1 LLALD
6 RAFTYDLP
14 AELDAGVGSYVRF
27 RFHGKLTKGW
37 VLGPTSDLP
46 ARTLPVIGA
55 VSPVRFFDAEL
66 LDLARWISTRYVT
79 PLAEVLGALS
89 PPRVASEEPRAPAT
103 LDRPVATEAHRA
115 PTSVWGGYTHGPRLD
130 RAIAS
135 GEGAFVVRPAP
146 EDEQRVAVEAV
157 RACLAGGR
165 RAIVLVPEASP
176 LPATVAALEEAF
188 GDRLVV
194 FAGGDAR
201 ARYRTWLRINAGE
214 ADVVVGTRPAVFAPL
229 PALGMVW
236 VARESHPAHR
246 EERAPYHHVRDVA
259 LRRAAIGGGV
269 AVLAAACPSTET
281 AALGLPTVVPSTRRW
296 PKVEVVRPG
305 PEGRAPRLV
314 RALGDVRR
322 AFLYSPLPGAGVAQ
336 VCRTCGAPAACAACG
351 GTLRA
356 SEGEIRCVVCE
367 AQGRCA
373 VCGGTTF
380 GVRRGGAER
389 VEAWATRTARVPVTR
404 ITEPR
409 LPAAG
414 GEVLVGG
421 ADAVRDLG
429 VASLDL
435 VAILDADLAA
445 RRPGL
450 TARERALAIWMEAVG
465 WARPAGSA
473 IVQTAHPGDPAVQ
486 ALVRGS
492 PDRFHERERERRQ
505 AAGFPVGAAVF
516 RVIGTE
522 ALEGALAE
530 HRPITS
536 LVTSLGG
543 RTVCLLALE
552 PDRVPAFGDAMRRL
566 AAAGV
571 VERVEAEPHL

>member
-1 LLALD
+1 LLSLD
-6 RAFTYDLP
+6 KAFTYDLP
-14 AELDAGVGSYVRF
+14 AELEAGVGSYVRF

-46 ARTLPVIGA
+46 ARTLPVMRA

-79 PLAEVLGALS
+79 PLAEALGVLS
-89 PPRVASEEPRAPAT
+89 PPRVASEEPSAPAV
-103 LDRPVATEAHRA
+103 LDRPVRTEARRA
-115 PTSVWGGYTHGPRLD
+115 PASVWGRYTHGSRLES
-130 RAIAS
+130 AIVS
-135 GEGAFVVRPAP
+135 GEGTFVVRPAP

-157 RACLAGGR
+157 RTCLAGGR

-176 LPATVAALEEAF
+176 PPATVAALEEAF

-201 ARYRTWLRINAGE
+201 ARYRTWLRIKAGE

-229 PALGMVW
+229 PVLGLLW

-259 LRRAAIGGGV
+259 LRRAAISGGV
-269 AVLAAACPSTET
+269 AVLAALCPSTET
-281 AALGLPTVVPSTRRW
+281 AALGLPTVVPSTKRW
-296 PKVEVVRPG
+296 PKVEIVRPG

-322 AFLYSPLPGAGVAQ
+322 AFLFSPLPGAGVAQ
-336 VCRTCGAPAACAACG
+336 VCRTCGAPAACAVCG

-367 AQGRCA
+367 APGRCA

-404 ITEPR
+404 VTEAR

-473 IVQTAHPGDPAVQ
+473 IVQTAHPGDAAVQ

-492 PDRFHERERERRQ
+492 PDRFHERERERRE

-522 ALEGALAE
+522 ALEAALAE
-530 HRPITS
+530 HHPITS

>member
-1 LLALD
+1 
-6 RAFTYDLP
+6 
-14 AELDAGVGSYVRF
+14 VRF

-37 VLGPTSDLP
+37 VLGATQDLP
-46 ARTLPVIGA
+46 ARTLPVMRA
-55 VSPVRFFDAEL
+55 VSPVRFFDEGL
-66 LDLARWISTRYVT
+66 LALARWISTRYVT

-89 PPRVASEEPRAPAT
+89 PPRVASEEQRAPAMRR
-103 LDRPVATEAHRA
+103 DAVRA
-115 PTSVWGGYTHGPRLD
+115 DAVDSLQEVWRGYTHGPRLA
-130 RAIAS
+130 RAIRAGS
-135 GEGAFVVRPAP
+135 DGAFVVRPAP
-146 EDEQRVAVEAV
+146 EDEQLLAVEAV
-157 RACLAGGR
+157 GACLAGGH
-165 RAIVLVPEASP
+165 RAIVIVPEASP
-176 LPATVAALEEAF
+176 RPATVAALEDAF
-188 GDRLVV
+188 GERVVV
-194 FAGGDAR
+194 FAGGDQR
-201 ARYRTWLRINAGE
+201 MRYRTWLRIRAGE
-214 ADVVVGTRPAVFAPL
+214 ADVVVGTRPAVFAPV
-229 PALGMVW
+229 PTLGLLW

-259 LRRAAIGGGV
+259 LRRATITR
-269 AVLAAACPSTET
+269 AVVVLSAACPSTET
-281 AALGLPTVVPSTRRW
+281 AALGLPTVVPSAKRW
-296 PKVEVVRPG
+296 PKVEVVRPAA
-305 PEGRAPRLV
+305 EGRAPRLV
-314 RALGDVRR
+314 RALGEVRR
-322 AFLYSPLPGAGVAQ
+322 AFVFSPLPGAGIAQ
-336 VCRTCGAPAACAACG
+336 VCRTCGAAAACAVCG
-351 GTLRA
+351 GMLRA
-356 SEGEIRCVVCE
+356 SVGEIRCVVCQ

-373 VCGGTTF
+373 TCGGTTF

-389 VEAWATRTARVPVTR
+389 VEAWASRAARVPVR
-404 ITEPR
+404 RVNEPR
-409 LPAAG
+409 LPSQD

-421 ADAVRDLG
+421 ADTVRDLG
-429 VASLDL
+429 VANLDL

-473 IVQTAHPGDPAVQ
+473 IVQTSHPGDPAVQ

-492 PDRFHERERERRQ
+492 PDRFHERERERRA

-516 RVIGTE
+516 RVIGTD
-522 ALEGALAE
+522 ALEHALAE

-536 LVTSLGG
+536 LVTSLAG

>member
-1 LLALD
+1 
-6 RAFTYDLP
+6 
-14 AELDAGVGSYVRF
+14 VRF

-37 VLGPTSDLP
+37 VLGPTDDLP
-46 ARTLPVIGA
+46 ARTLPVMRA
-55 VSPVRFFDAEL
+55 VSPVRFFDGEL
-66 LDLARWISTRYVT
+66 LELARWISTRYVT

-89 PPRVASEEPRAPAT
+89 PPRVASEEGPNTPGAT
-103 LDRPVATEAHRA
+103 RRPVQAGCAA
-115 PTSVWGGYTHGPRLD
+115 ADAAMWLGYTHGSRLAH
-130 RAIAS
+130 AIRD

-146 EDEQRVAVEAV
+146 EDEQALALEAV
-157 RACLAGGR
+157 RTCVVGGR
-165 RAIVLVPEASP
+165 RAIVIVPEASP
-176 LPATVAALEEAF
+176 TPATVTTLQRALGE
-188 GDRLVV
+188 RVVV

-201 ARYRTWLRINAGE
+201 SRYRTWLAIVSGA
-214 ADVVVGTRPAVFAPL
+214 ADVVVGTRPAVFAPV
-229 PALGMVW
+229 PSLGLIW

-259 LRRAAIGGGV
+259 LRRAAIGGAV
-269 AVLAAACPSTET
+269 AVLAAACPSTE
-281 AALGLPTVVPSTRRW
+281 AASLGLPTVVPATKRW
-296 PKVEVVRPG
+296 PKVEIVRPG

-314 RALGDVRR
+314 RALGEVRR
-322 AFLYSPLPGAGVAQ
+322 AFVFAPLPGAGVAH

-356 SEGEIRCVVCE
+356 SGGEIRCVVCD
-367 AQGRCA
+367 APGRCA
-373 VCGGTTF
+373 ACGGTTF

-389 VEAWATRTARVPVTR
+389 VEAWASRAARVPVR
-404 ITEPR
+404 RASEPR
-409 LPAAG
+409 LPAPD

-429 VASLDL
+429 VAGLDL
-435 VAILDADLAA
+435 VAILEADLAA

-450 TARERALAIWMEAVG
+450 AARERALAVWMEAVG

-473 IVQTAHPGDPAVQ
+473 IVQTAHPGDPSVQ

-492 PDRFHERERERRQ
+492 PDRFHERERERR
-505 AAGFPVGAAVF
+505 AAGGFPVGSPVF
-516 RVIGTE
+516 PVVGTD
-522 ALEGALAE
+522 ALEEAVAAHE
-530 HRPITS
+530 PITS

-552 PDRVPAFGDAMRRL
+552 PDRVPAFGEQMRRL

>member
-1 LLALD
+1 M
-6 RAFTYDLP
+6 R
-14 AELDAGVGSYVRF
+14 
-27 RFHGKLTKGW
+27 
-37 VLGPTSDLP
+37 
-46 ARTLPVIGA
+46 A
-55 VSPVRFFDAEL
+55 VSSVRFFDEQL
-66 LDLARWISTRYVT
+66 LELARWVATRYVT

-89 PPRVASEEPRAPAT
+89 PPRVASEEAGAGAIEIVHRVVAP
-103 LDRPVATEAHRA
+103 D
-115 PTSVWGGYTHGPRLD
+115 GGTGSPAWHAYANGPQLARVIG
-130 RAIAS
+130 AGA
-135 GEGAFVVRPAP
+135 GAFVVRPAP
-146 EDEQRVAVEAV
+146 EDEQTLAVEAV
-157 RACLAGGR
+157 RACLSGGR
-165 RAIVLVPEASP
+165 RAIVIVPEASP
-176 LPATVAALEEAF
+176 RPATVTALEDAF
-188 GDRLVV
+188 GERVVV

-201 ARYRTWLRINAGE
+201 ARYRTWLRILSGG
-214 ADVVVGTRPAVFAPL
+214 ADVVVGTRPAVFAPV
-229 PALGMVW
+229 PSLGLLW
-236 VARESHPAHR
+236 VSRESHPAHR

-259 LRRAAIGGGV
+259 LRRGAIAGGV
-269 AVLAAACPSTET
+269 AVLAAACPSTE
-281 AALGLPTVVPSTRRW
+281 AASLGLATVVPTTKRW

-314 RALGDVRR
+314 RALGEVRR
-322 AFLYSPLPGAGVAQ
+322 GFVFSPLPGAGVAQ
-336 VCRTCGAPAACAACG
+336 ICRTCGSAAACAVCG
-351 GTLRA
+351 GMLRA
-356 SEGEIRCVVCE
+356 SGGEIRCVVCE
-367 AQGRCA
+367 APGRCA
-373 VCGGTTF
+373 TCGGTEF

-389 VEAWATRTARVPVTR
+389 VEAWASRATTVPVR
-404 ITEPR
+404 RVTEPR
-409 LPAAG
+409 SPSTD

-429 VASLDL
+429 VLGLDL

-473 IVQTAHPGDPAVQ
+473 IVQTAHPGDPGVQ

-492 PDRFHERERERRQ
+492 PDRFHERERERRA

-516 RVIGTE
+516 RVLGTDALEE
-522 ALEGALAE
+522 ALVE

-552 PDRVPAFGDAMRRL
+552 PDRVPSFGEAMRRL
-566 AAAGV
+566 AATGV

>member
-1 LLALD
+1 M
-6 RAFTYDLP
+6 R
-14 AELDAGVGSYVRF
+14 
-27 RFHGKLTKGW
+27 
-37 VLGPTSDLP
+37 
-46 ARTLPVIGA
+46 A
-55 VSPVRFFDAEL
+55 VSPVRFFDEEL
-66 LDLARWISTRYVT
+66 LALARWVSMRYVT
-79 PLAEVLGALS
+79 PLAEALGALS
-89 PPRVASEEPRAPAT
+89 PPRVASEEQDAVWMQRG
-103 LDRPVATEAHRA
+103 DVRP
-115 PTSVWGGYTHGPRLD
+115 PTDGALGTVWRGYTNGTRVA
-130 RAIAS
+130 RALGS
-135 GEGAFVVRPAP
+135 GADAFVVRPAP
-146 EDEQRVAVEAV
+146 EDEQVLAVEAA

-165 RAIVLVPEASP
+165 RAVVIVPEATP
-176 LPATVAALEEAF
+176 RPATVDALERAF
-188 GDRLVV
+188 GSRVVV

-201 ARYRTWLRINAGE
+201 ARYRTWLRILAGE
-214 ADVVVGTRPAVFAPL
+214 ADVVVGTRPAVFAPV
-229 PALGMVW
+229 PSLGLLW

-259 LRRAAIGGGV
+259 LRRAAIAGAV

-281 AALGLPTVVPSTRRW
+281 AAMGLATVAPSAKRW

-305 PEGRAPRLV
+305 AEGRAPRLV
-314 RALGDVRR
+314 RALAEVRR
-322 AFLYSPLPGAGVAQ
+322 AFVFSPLPGAGVAQ
-336 VCRTCGAPAACAACG
+336 VCRSCGAAAACATCG
-351 GTLRA
+351 GMLRA
-356 SEGEIRCVVCE
+356 AAGEIRCVVCE
-367 AQGRCA
+367 APGRCA
-373 VCGGTTF
+373 VCGGTVF

-389 VEAWATRTARVPVTR
+389 VEAWASRAARVPVHR
-404 ITEPR
+404 VGEPR
-409 LPAAG
+409 LPSPD

-421 ADAVRDLG
+421 PDSVRDLG
-429 VASLDL
+429 VAGLDL
-435 VAILDADLAA
+435 VAILDADRAA

-473 IVQTAHPGDPAVQ
+473 IVQTEHPGDPAVQ

-492 PDRFHERERERRQ
+492 PDRFHERERERR
-505 AAGFPVGAAVF
+505 AAVGFPVGAAVF
-516 RVIGTE
+516 RVIGTD
-522 ALEGALAE
+522 ALEESLDE

>member
-1 LLALD
+1 
-6 RAFTYDLP
+6 
-14 AELDAGVGSYVRF
+14 
-27 RFHGKLTKGW
+27 
-37 VLGPTSDLP
+37 
-46 ARTLPVIGA
+46 
-55 VSPVRFFDAEL
+55 
-66 LDLARWISTRYVT
+66 
-79 PLAEVLGALS
+79 
-89 PPRVASEEPRAPAT
+89 
-103 LDRPVATEAHRA
+103 
-115 PTSVWGGYTHGPRLD
+115 
-130 RAIAS
+130 
-135 GEGAFVVRPAP
+135 
-146 EDEQRVAVEAV
+146 
-157 RACLAGGR
+157 
-165 RAIVLVPEASP
+165 
-176 LPATVAALEEAF
+176 VAALEEAF

-201 ARYRTWLRINAGE
+201 ARYRTWLRIKAGE

-229 PALGMVW
+229 PALGLLW

-259 LRRAAIGGGV
+259 LRRAAISGGV
-269 AVLAAACPSTET
+269 AVLAAVCPSTEA
-281 AALGLPTVVPSTRRW
+281 AALGLPTVVPSTKRW

-305 PEGRAPRLV
+305 REGRAPRLV

-322 AFLYSPLPGAGVAQ
+322 AFLFSPLPGAGVAQ
-336 VCRTCGAPAACAACG
+336 VCRTCSAPAACAVCG

-356 SEGEIRCVVCE
+356 SAGEIRCVVCE
-367 AQGRCA
+367 APGRCA

-389 VEAWATRTARVPVTR
+389 VEAWAARTARVPVAR

-421 ADAVRDLG
+421 ADVVRDLG
-429 VASLDL
+429 VARLDL

-450 TARERALAIWMEAVG
+450 TAPERALAVWMEAVG

-492 PDRFHERERERRQ
+492 PDRFHQRERDRRE

-530 HRPITS
+530 HHPITS